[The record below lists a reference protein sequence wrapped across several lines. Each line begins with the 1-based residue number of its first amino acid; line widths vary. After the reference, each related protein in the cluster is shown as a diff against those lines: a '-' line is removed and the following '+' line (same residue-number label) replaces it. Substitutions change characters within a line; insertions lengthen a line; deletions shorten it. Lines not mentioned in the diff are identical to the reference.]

1 MSNSLQVTL
10 LTDNEKED
18 FYIVNSVLTPKTA
31 RQILVN
37 NACSNLINSNESAG
51 FPNPKAVVE
60 SFLARKGLIVSFD
73 TPDSSNIQSISY
85 NPVSETITFH
95 FDSGG
100 SSSYASSFELFLDA
114 MNAPSAGKL
123 QHAYRRGEI

>member
-31 RQILVN
+31 RQILVK
-37 NACSNLINSNESAG
+37 NACGNLINSNE
-51 FPNPKAVVE
+51 KDVVE
-60 SFLARKGLIVSFD
+60 LFLARKGRIVSFN
-73 TPDSSNIQSISY
+73 TPNSSSIQSISY
-85 NPVSETITFH
+85 NSVEETITFH

-100 SSSYASSFELFLDA
+100 SSSYVSSFELFLDA
-114 MNAPSAGKL
+114 MKAPSAGKL